1 MSDATARVGLPVAMP
16 APRTIAARFA
26 AAAVVLILAGTLA
39 GPAAEVLDTP
49 TFPATKVDP
58 GVADTVA
65 QTPDATVRVIV
76 RETVPASASAEALV
90 RSLGGRV
97 TNQLPIVQGF
107 SARLTAEDVP
117 ALARSSAVELVW
129 GDATVEMSS
138 TSSYNTEG
146 PNTAWRRSIR
156 LTHVEDA
163 YTGDGVTVAVLDT
176 GVTQLPDFGDRV
188 LARVDLTPE
197 QDGFDRYGHGTHMAG
212 IIGGNGAASAG
223 EWKGVAPRANLV
235 SVKVAGADGSTDVS
249 VVIAGLQWVLAN
261 KSTYGIRV
269 LNLAFGTDSRQSY
282 SLDPL
287 NYAVE
292 QIWLG
297 GILVITSAGNRGPNG
312 GTINKPGDD
321 PFVVTVGAVDL
332 NGTPDRF
339 DDVVAPFSSWGVTPD
354 GFLKPDLV
362 APGITIVA
370 PRAVGS
376 VVDQTHPEAVVD
388 NAYIKGT
395 GTSQA
400 AAIVSGVAA
409 LMFQADPSMTPDVAK
424 ATLLGSAFKTSAY
437 RSGGGAGLVDAAGA
451 VTAARNG
458 KFRFLP
464 DNLGLVPSTG
474 LGSLEASRGT
484 FNVYAD
490 PDGDGVG
497 DLIQGEVDVLGQPWS
512 ATSWS
517 ATSWSTTVWAAIV
530 AVTPGWT
537 ATSWSA
543 TSWSGTSWSATSW
556 SGTSWSGTSWS
567 GTSWSGTSWSGTSWS
582 ASSWSANVWS

>member
-1 MSDATARVGLPVAMP
+1 MSDATGRVGLPVSVP
-16 APRTIAARFA
+16 APRTIGKRFA
-26 AAAVVLILAGTLA
+26 GAAAVLILAGTLA
-39 GPAAEVLDTP
+39 GPAADVLDTP

-58 GVADTVA
+58 GVADAVV

-107 SARLTAEDVP
+107 SARLSAEDVP

-138 TSSYNTEG
+138 TSSYNTG
-146 PNTAWRRSIR
+146 DPNTAWRRSIR
-156 LTHVEDA
+156 LTHVEDS
-163 YTGDGVTVAVLDT
+163 YTGAGVTVAVLDT
-176 GVTQLPDFGDRV
+176 GVSQLPDFGDRV

-212 IIGGNGAASAG
+212 IIGGNGASSAG
-223 EWKGVAPRANLV
+223 EWNGVAPRANLV

-292 QIWLG
+292 QVWLG

-376 VVDQTHPEAVVD
+376 VVDQMHPEAVVD
-388 NAYIKGT
+388 DAYIQGT

-409 LMFQADPSMTPDVAK
+409 LMFQADPSMTPDIAK
-424 ATLLGSAFKTSAY
+424 ATLLGSAYKSSAY
-437 RSGGGAGLVDAAGA
+437 RSGGGAGLIDAGGA
-451 VTAARNG
+451 VIGARQG
-458 KFRFLP
+458 KFRLVP
-464 DNLGLVPSTG
+464 DNVGLVPSTG

-484 FNVYAD
+484 FHVYAD

-517 ATSWSTTVWAAIV
+517 ATSWSTTVWAAMV
-530 AVTPGWT
+530 AVTPGWN

-556 SGTSWSGTSWS
+556 IVIRW
-567 GTSWSGTSWSGTSWS
+567 
-582 ASSWSANVWS
+582 